1 MRNNFFCTIIIPV
14 YQVEQYIQK
23 CLLSVVSQSY
33 TKGIECILVNDCTK
47 DESINIAQ
55 KLIDEYRGN
64 IKFRIINR
72 EENGGLS
79 AARNTG
85 ILEAKGDYLYFL
97 DSDDYIT
104 PDCIKVLVETAQK
117 FPKAQIVQAGA
128 QATAEGFEYLSMK
141 SKKLKEYSEDAKYI
155 KRNMLMAY
163 YPPTAWNKLVNR
175 EWVLAN
181 NLFFKEGLLHED
193 DYWNFFAAKHVTA
206 YAICKQDT
214 YIYNIRPGSITQAP
228 SARNIKSR
236 LISAADFMD
245 NIDSSCRNNQL
256 AVIYKLLM
264 SDYRELPNKASAA
277 YLPLWAKL
285 NSLCGI
291 GGKMAIFFALHLPKH
306 VLNNYYIKLFNDKI
320 IPRII

>member
-1 MRNNFFCTIIIPV
+1 MRNNFFCSIIIPV

-104 PDCIKVLVETAQK
+104 PDCIKVLAETAQK

-128 QATAEGFEYLSMK
+128 EATTKGFEY
-141 SKKLKEYSEDAKYI
+141 
-155 KRNMLMAY
+155 
-163 YPPTAWNKLVNR
+163 
-175 EWVLAN
+175 
-181 NLFFKEGLLHED
+181 
-193 DYWNFFAAKHVTA
+193 
-206 YAICKQDT
+206 
-214 YIYNIRPGSITQAP
+214 
-228 SARNIKSR
+228 
-236 LISAADFMD
+236 
-245 NIDSSCRNNQL
+245 
-256 AVIYKLLM
+256 
-264 SDYRELPNKASAA
+264 
-277 YLPLWAKL
+277 
-285 NSLCGI
+285 
-291 GGKMAIFFALHLPKH
+291 
-306 VLNNYYIKLFNDKI
+306 
-320 IPRII
+320 

>member
-104 PDCIKVLVETAQK
+104 PDCIKVLAETAQK

-128 QATAEGFEYLSMK
+128 EATTKGFEY
-141 SKKLKEYSEDAKYI
+141 
-155 KRNMLMAY
+155 
-163 YPPTAWNKLVNR
+163 
-175 EWVLAN
+175 
-181 NLFFKEGLLHED
+181 
-193 DYWNFFAAKHVTA
+193 
-206 YAICKQDT
+206 
-214 YIYNIRPGSITQAP
+214 
-228 SARNIKSR
+228 
-236 LISAADFMD
+236 
-245 NIDSSCRNNQL
+245 
-256 AVIYKLLM
+256 
-264 SDYRELPNKASAA
+264 
-277 YLPLWAKL
+277 
-285 NSLCGI
+285 
-291 GGKMAIFFALHLPKH
+291 
-306 VLNNYYIKLFNDKI
+306 
-320 IPRII
+320 

>member
-1 MRNNFFCTIIIPV
+1 MRNNFFCSIIIPV

-104 PDCIKVLVETAQK
+104 PDCIKVLAETAQK

-128 QATAEGFEYLSMK
+128 QATSEGFEYLSMK
-141 SKKLKEYSEDAKYI
+141 SKKLKEYSEDATYI

-214 YIYNIRPGSITQAP
+214 YIYNIICY
-228 SARNIKSR
+228 RNFGYAFFINYSRRKSCNGF
-236 LISAADFMD
+236 SVY
-245 NIDSSCRNNQL
+245 ID
-256 AVIYKLLM
+256 I
-264 SDYRELPNKASAA
+264 
-277 YLPLWAKL
+277 
-285 NSLCGI
+285 
-291 GGKMAIFFALHLPKH
+291 
-306 VLNNYYIKLFNDKI
+306 
-320 IPRII
+320 

>member
-55 KLIDEYRGN
+55 KLIDESRGN

-128 QATAEGFEYLSMK
+128 QATAEGFGYLSMK
-141 SKKLKEYSEDAKYI
+141 SKKLKEYSEDATYI

-214 YIYNIRPGSITQAP
+214 YLYNIRPGSITQAP
-228 SARNIKSR
+228 NERNIKSR
-236 LISAADFMD
+236 LISAFDFMN
-245 NIDSSCRNNQL
+245 NIDDFCKKEQL
-256 AVIYKLLM
+256 AVIYKLLIADFRKISL
-264 SDYRELPNKASAA
+264 SDSMA
-277 YLPLWAKL
+277 YLPLFY
-285 NSLCGI
+285 SLSSMCGI
-291 GGKMAIFFALHLPKH
+291 VGKIAIFLDLHLPKCI
-306 VLNNYYIKLFNDKI
+306 LNARLMQLFNDKI
-320 IPRII
+320 IPRLL

>member
-1 MRNNFFCTIIIPV
+1 MKVSVIIPI
-14 YQVEQYIQK
+14 YGVEKYISD
-23 CLLSVVSQSY
+23 CLNSVMKQSY
-33 TKGIECILVNDCTK
+33 TNDIECILINDCTK
-47 DESINIAQ
+47 DQSIEIA
-55 KLIDEYRGN
+55 KNLIENYDGN
-64 IKFRIINR
+64 INFKIY
-72 EENGGLS
+72 EHSVNGGLS

-104 PDCIKVLVETAQK
+104 PDCIKVLAETAQK

-128 QATAEGFEYLSMK
+128 EATTKGFEYLSLK
-141 SKKLKEYSEDAKYI
+141 STKLKEYTEDKRYI
-155 KRNMLMAY
+155 KREMLMAH
-163 YPPTAWNKLVNR
+163 YPPTAWNKLIKR
-175 EWVLAN
+175 DWLLKH

-264 SDYRELPNKASAA
+264 SDYRVLPNKASAA

>member
-1 MRNNFFCTIIIPV
+1 MIISIIVPI
-14 YQVEQYIQK
+14 YGVEPYIMK
-23 CLLSVVSQSY
+23 CLISIMSQSL
-33 TKGIECILVNDCTK
+33 TSGVECILVNDCTK

-55 KLIDEYRGN
+55 KLIDEYKGN

-85 ILEAKGDYLYFL
+85 ILEAKGDYIYFL

-104 PDCIKVLVETAQK
+104 PDCIKVLAETALR

-155 KRNMLMAY
+155 KHNMLMAY

-175 EWVLAN
+175 EWMLAN

-193 DYWNFFAAKHVTA
+193 DYWNFFAAKPVTA
-206 YAICKQDT
+206 YAVCKQDT

-236 LISAADFMD
+236 LITAVDFMD
-245 NIDSSCRNNQL
+245 NIDSSCRNDQL

-264 SDYRELPNKASAA
+264 SDYRVLPNKARAD
-277 YLPLWAKL
+277 YLTLWAKL

-291 GGKMAIFFALHLPKH
+291 GGKMAIFFALHLPKY

>member
-1 MRNNFFCTIIIPV
+1 MRNNFFCSIIIPV

-104 PDCIKVLVETAQK
+104 PDCIKVLAETAQK

-128 QATAEGFEYLSMK
+128 EATTKGFE
-141 SKKLKEYSEDAKYI
+141 
-155 KRNMLMAY
+155 
-163 YPPTAWNKLVNR
+163 
-175 EWVLAN
+175 
-181 NLFFKEGLLHED
+181 
-193 DYWNFFAAKHVTA
+193 
-206 YAICKQDT
+206 
-214 YIYNIRPGSITQAP
+214 
-228 SARNIKSR
+228 
-236 LISAADFMD
+236 
-245 NIDSSCRNNQL
+245 
-256 AVIYKLLM
+256 
-264 SDYRELPNKASAA
+264 
-277 YLPLWAKL
+277 
-285 NSLCGI
+285 
-291 GGKMAIFFALHLPKH
+291 
-306 VLNNYYIKLFNDKI
+306 
-320 IPRII
+320 

>member
-1 MRNNFFCTIIIPV
+1 MRNNFFCSIIIPV

-104 PDCIKVLVETAQK
+104 PDCIKVLAETAQK

-128 QATAEGFEYLSMK
+128 EATTKGFEYLSLK
-141 SKKLKEYSEDAKYI
+141 STKLK
-155 KRNMLMAY
+155 
-163 YPPTAWNKLVNR
+163 
-175 EWVLAN
+175 
-181 NLFFKEGLLHED
+181 
-193 DYWNFFAAKHVTA
+193 
-206 YAICKQDT
+206 
-214 YIYNIRPGSITQAP
+214 
-228 SARNIKSR
+228 
-236 LISAADFMD
+236 
-245 NIDSSCRNNQL
+245 
-256 AVIYKLLM
+256 
-264 SDYRELPNKASAA
+264 
-277 YLPLWAKL
+277 
-285 NSLCGI
+285 
-291 GGKMAIFFALHLPKH
+291 
-306 VLNNYYIKLFNDKI
+306 
-320 IPRII
+320 

>member
-1 MRNNFFCTIIIPV
+1 MIISIIVPI
-14 YQVEQYIQK
+14 YGVEPYIMK
-23 CLLSVVSQSY
+23 CLISIMSQSL
-33 TKGIECILVNDCTK
+33 TSGVECILVNDCTK

-104 PDCIKVLVETAQK
+104 PDCIKVLAETALR

-128 QATAEGFEYLSMK
+128 EATTKGFEYMSLK
-141 SKKLKEYSEDAKYI
+141 STNLKEYTEDIRYI
-155 KRNMLMAY
+155 KREMLMAH
-163 YPPTAWNKLVNR
+163 YPPTAWNKLIKR
-175 EWVLAN
+175 DWLLKH

-214 YIYNIRPGSITQAP
+214 YIYNIRSGSITQAP
-228 SARNIKSR
+228 NERNIKSR
-236 LISAADFMD
+236 LKSASDFMD
-245 NIDSSCRNNQL
+245 NIDPICQREQL
-256 AVIYKLLM
+256 AVIYKLLIADFRRL
-264 SDYRELPNKASAA
+264 SVLYDSA
-277 YLPLWAKL
+277 YLPLFYRL
-285 NSLCGI
+285 QSLCGVV
-291 GGKMAIFFALHLPKH
+291 GKMAIYFDLHLPKYI
-306 VLNNYYIKLFNDKI
+306 LNTRLMQVYNDKI
-320 IPRII
+320 IPRIL